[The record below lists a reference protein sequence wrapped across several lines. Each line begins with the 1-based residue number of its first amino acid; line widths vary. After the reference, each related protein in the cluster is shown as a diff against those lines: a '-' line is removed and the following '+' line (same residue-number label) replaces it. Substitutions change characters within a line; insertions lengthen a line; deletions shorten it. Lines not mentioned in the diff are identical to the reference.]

1 MANSV
6 NDFDAFEAAVEAAAA
21 QAHAW
26 IAETAEEDANDS
38 QTQQLAALLRDD
50 DGVRFTMD
58 FVDRVM
64 RPEDDRVAARA
75 LRSITSGIDA
85 SFLGQ
90 INGLLVGLGA
100 FVGPILPKVVIPA
113 ARARLRQLVG
123 HLVLDAESD
132 ALNGLLD
139 RAAERGEELNL
150 NLLGEAVLG
159 EGEATDRAERT
170 LALIRNP
177 RVTYVSVKASSMV
190 AQLNPWDFDG
200 SVERVKDR
208 IRPLYRAARDRSP
221 RVFLNMDME
230 EYHDLHL
237 TIAVFTQ
244 LLAEE
249 EFRDYE
255 GGIVLQAYLPDTLA
269 ALEELAEFATQRV
282 AAGGAKIKIRLVKG
296 ANLSMERAHAE
307 LQGWPQAPYPTKQDV
322 DANYYRLLDTILRP
336 EFADAISIGVAT
348 HNLFTAAF
356 AKELAAERGVS
367 QMIDSEMLQGM
378 SPAQQ
383 TTVRRAYGRQILY
396 TPVVHKEDFDVAVSY
411 LVRRLEENAAPQN
424 FLYALFAPDEP
435 GHAHGELT
443 PLQAQEQVFRN
454 AVATRHEVPAGPRHT
469 QDRAQ
474 ESARATASASAHAG
488 RFLNEPDTNPALRA
502 NREWAIEHLTSPPA
516 LNLGEEVHDTARVDE
531 AVRVGV
537 EKQKHWGALSA
548 DERAT
553 VLEAVGDVIA
563 ARRGDF
569 IATAADEAGKTVDQT
584 DPEISEAIDFC
595 AYYADSARRLADIR
609 GRFEPNRLTVVV
621 PPWNFPVAIPTGGI
635 MAALAAGSA
644 VIVKPAPQVTA
655 CAKLIVDC
663 IDEAFAAH
671 NIDPDT
677 VQYLRADEDEAG
689 KRLITHEDVDAII
702 LTGASDTAQLFTSWK
717 PQLNVMAE
725 TSGKNALI
733 ITPSADPDL
742 AIADLYQSAFGH
754 SGQKCSAA
762 SLVIFVGAAGDSE
775 RLRNQLLDA
784 TSTLKVGPGTD
795 ITTTMN
801 GLIEAPGEKLRRG
814 LTQLEPG
821 ETWLL
826 EPKQLDDEGRYWSPG
841 IRDGVQPGSWFHLNE
856 CFGPVLGIMHAR
868 DLDEAIEWQNSTGY
882 GLTAGLHTLD
892 GDEINYWLER
902 VEAGN
907 VYVNRGITGA
917 IVQRQP
923 FGGWKKSSVGP
934 GAKAGGPNYVAQM
947 GTWHDVDVP
956 SPGVSVAPHVAEV
969 LRGFADHVSEEDF
982 GWLSRAAE
990 YDELAWQR
998 EFGREHDYA
1007 GLRSEANIFRYRPL
1021 LEPLV
1026 LYVGE
1031 GFALRDVYRQLLAAA
1046 RTGTQLRV
1054 LAPDSVASKLRDA
1067 GVHVDGS
1074 AVTGTPSR
1082 VRVIGAAPE
1091 SLYGDIATAV
1101 LDGPVLA
1108 DGRRELLPYLHEQAI
1123 SATLHRFGVLR
1134 DPAGLRN
1141 N

>member
-6 NDFDAFEAAVEAAAA
+6 NDFDAFDAAVEAAAA

-170 LALIRNP
+170 LTLIRNP

-307 LQGWPQAPYPTKQDV
+307 LRGWPQAPYPTKQDV

-454 AVATRHEVPAGPRHT
+454 AVAARHKVPAGPRHT

-663 IDEAFAAH
+663 IHEAFAAH
-671 NIDPDT
+671 NIDPNT
-677 VQYLRADEDEAG
+677 VQYLRADEAEAG

-868 DLDEAIEWQNSTGY
+868 NLDEAIEWQNSTGY

-947 GTWHDVDVP
+947 GTWHDVDVL

-1054 LAPDSVASKLRDA
+1054 IAPDSVASELRDA
-1067 GVHVDGS
+1067 GVRVDGP
-1074 AVTGTPSR
+1074 AVTGAPSR

>member
-6 NDFDAFEAAVEAAAA
+6 NDFDAFDAAIEAAAA

-170 LALIRNP
+170 GALIRNP

-443 PLQAQEQVFRN
+443 PLKAQEQVFRN

-569 IATAADEAGKTVDQT
+569 IATAANEAGKTVDQT

-663 IDEAFAAH
+663 IHEAFAAH
-671 NIDPDT
+671 NIDPNT
-677 VQYLRADEDEAG
+677 VQYLRADEAEAG

-795 ITTTMN
+795 ITTSMN

-1007 GLRSEANIFRYRPL
+1007 GLRSEANIYRYRPL

-1054 LAPDSVASKLRDA
+1054 IAPDSVAPELRDA

-1101 LDGPVLA
+1101 LDWPVLA

>member
-6 NDFDAFEAAVEAAAA
+6 NDFDDFDAAVEAAAA

-113 ARARLRQLVG
+113 ARARLRHLVG
-123 HLVLDAESD
+123 HLVLDAESE

-170 LALIRNP
+170 GALIRNP

-269 ALEELAEFATQRV
+269 ALEELAAFAKQRV

-454 AVATRHEVPAGPRHT
+454 AVATRHEVPTGPRHT

-663 IDEAFAAH
+663 IHEAFAAH

-677 VQYLRADEDEAG
+677 VQYLRADEAEAG

-814 LTQLEPG
+814 LTQLETG

-892 GDEINYWLER
+892 GEEINYWLER

-956 SPGVSVAPHVAEV
+956 SPGVSVTPHVAEV

-1054 LAPDSVASKLRDA
+1054 IAPDSVAPELRDA

-1101 LDGPVLA
+1101 LDWPVLA